1 MLNRKQQKREKTNAA
16 NQGKA
21 ENVAIGFLLC
31 VCLCVPK
38 GNYDNV
44 LDSERP
50 DSSTQNQS
58 SEFKLCIQD
67 RIIIEW

>member
-44 LDSERP
+44 LDSLSGLTHPPKTRV
-50 DSSTQNQS
+50 QNLNYAY
-58 SEFKLCIQD
+58 KTGL
-67 RIIIEW
+67 